1 MMNKNLLIAS
11 SLILLL
17 SSSVAI
23 NSRNVSPVKGEEL
36 ASDEFK
42 GQTLTIYNCED
53 YISQGEDDSRDL
65 IGEFEEMYGV
75 KVNYYTYDTNETMYN
90 QFTLQKEGTY
100 DLICTSEYMLQK
112 MVKNNLL
119 EPLVNKEQ
127 NIPNYYSYV
136 SPTLQEKLENMS
148 VTLDGKQTNLSD
160 YAVGYM
166 WGTLGIIYDPSVNDG
181 KIQDD
186 VMSWDILW
194 NSDYKDLISIK
205 NSMRDTF
212 VVGLMHYYS
221 QDENFK
227 KVMDAYLSSPSDET
241 YEAYNALVQDTFDF
255 KLDGSATSDQENK
268 EKIENVKNELI
279 TLKDNIFG
287 FEVDSGKNDI
297 ITGKIKLNTAWSGDA
312 VYSMQTALE
321 EYGKVLEY
329 KVPNDGGNI
338 WYDGWVTPKGANK
351 ELAYK
356 FLDFLSDPSSAADN
370 MDYIGYTPF
379 VVGDDI
385 YNLAASN
392 YGVGSYDPYTTYYY
406 YPEEEYGDYVYY
418 DNKLYMC
425 IKDTEEGILPTNEE
439 YFELEE
445 YDEEYAYSE
454 GDIVSLD
461 GKFYNCLEDE
471 QTNTLVVDSEGNS
484 LSSSWEENVGYDLS
498 HLFEGSFEDENREAI
513 IYPFLGSENQLE
525 TQYPSEE
532 IIARCAIMNDFGDY
546 NDAVII
552 MWGQVKAYTDMT
564 PIYIFLSIVALI
576 GIGGIS
582 YSIIK
587 RNLSAHYKRN
597 AMKKEQAK

>member
-1 MMNKNLLIAS
+1 MKKNLLIATS
-11 SLILLL
+11 IIALL
-17 SSSVAI
+17 SSSVAL
-23 NSRNVSPVKGEEL
+23 NQNKVTSVKAEEVT
-36 ASDEFK
+36 DKFN

-65 IGEFEEMYGV
+65 IGEFEKMYGV

-100 DLICTSEYMLQK
+100 DLICTSDYMLQK
-112 MVKNNLL
+112 MIKNNLVDPL
-119 EPLVNKEQ
+119 EDKET
-127 NIPNYYSYV
+127 NIPNYYDYV
-136 SPTLQEKLENMS
+136 SPTLQSKLEDMKVS
-148 VTLDGKQTNLSD
+148 VNGQETDLSK

-181 KIQDD
+181 QIQDD
-186 VMSWDILW
+186 IMSWDVLW

-221 QDENFK
+221 KDENFK
-227 KVMDAYLSSPSDET
+227 RVMDEYLNNPSEES
-241 YEAYNALVQDTFDF
+241 YEAYNALVQDIFDF
-255 KLDGSATSDQENK
+255 KLDGSESSNNENNA
-268 EKIENVKNELI
+268 KIENVKNELI
-279 TLKDNIFG
+279 SLKSNIFG

-297 ITGKIKLNTAWSGDA
+297 ITGKIKINTAWSGDA
-312 VYSMQTALE
+312 VYSMQTAME

-351 ELAYK
+351 ELAYL

-385 YNLAASN
+385 YNLVSYN
-392 YGVGSYDPYTTYYY
+392 YGAGSFDPYATYYS
-406 YPEEEYGDYVYY
+406 GSYVYY
-418 DNKLYMC
+418 NDELYMC
-425 IKDTEEGILPTNEE
+425 KKDTEEGILPTNKE
-439 YFELEE
+439 YFESEE
-445 YDEEYAYSE
+445 YDEEYAYAE
-454 GDIVSLD
+454 GDMVSYN
-461 GKFYNCLEDE
+461 GKFYNCLEDD
-471 QTNTLVVDSEGNS
+471 QVNTLTVDEEGNS
-484 LSSSWEENVGYDLS
+484 TSTSWEENVGYDLT
-498 HLFEGSFEDENREAI
+498 HLFEGSFQDEERSAI

-525 TQYPSEE
+525 TQYPSDE

-546 NDAVII
+546 NDAVVI
-552 MWGQVKAYTDMT
+552 MWGQVKAYTNMT
-564 PIYIFLSIVALI
+564 PIYVFLSVVALI
-576 GIGGIS
+576 AIGS
-582 YSIIK
+582 FTYFTIK

-597 AMKKEQAK
+597 AMKKEQSK

>member
-1 MMNKNLLIAS
+1 MKKNLLIATS
-11 SLILLL
+11 IIALL
-17 SSSVAI
+17 SSSIVI
-23 NSRNVSPVKGEEL
+23 NQNPVSKVNAEEVT
-36 ASDEFK
+36 DEYK

-112 MVKNNLL
+112 MIKNNLV
-119 EPLVNKEQ
+119 EPLEDKEK
-127 NIPNYYSYV
+127 NIPYYYDYV
-136 SPTLQEKLENMS
+136 SNTLQSKLENMK
-148 VTLDGKQTNLSD
+148 VTVDGQETDLSK

-166 WGTLGIIYDPSVNDG
+166 WGTLGIIYDPSVNEG
-181 KIQDD
+181 KIKDD
-186 VMSWDILW
+186 VMSWDVLW

-221 QDENFK
+221 KDENFK
-227 KVMDAYLSSPSDET
+227 KIMDDYLDNPCDET
-241 YEAYNALVQDTFDF
+241 FEKYNALVQDTFDF
-255 KLDGSATSDQENK
+255 KLDGSEASNNENNS
-268 EKIENVKNELI
+268 KIENVKNELI

-312 VYSMQTALE
+312 VYSMQTALD

-338 WYDGWVTPKGANK
+338 WYDGWVTPKGSNK
-351 ELAYK
+351 ELSYL
-356 FLDFLSDPSSAADN
+356 FLDFLSNPTNAADN

-379 VVGDDI
+379 IVGDDV
-385 YNLAASN
+385 YNLASSN
-392 YGVGSYDPYTTYYY
+392 YGAGSFDENTTYYY
-406 YPEEEYGDYVYY
+406 YPEEESGDYVYY
-418 DNKLYMC
+418 NDELYMC

-439 YFELEE
+439 YFESEE
-445 YDEEYAYSE
+445 YDETYTYSE
-454 GDIVSLD
+454 GDMVSLN

-471 QTNTLVVDSEGNS
+471 QLNTLSVDNDGNS
-484 LSSSWEENVGYDLS
+484 TSEAWEENEGYDLG
-498 HLFEGSFEDENREAI
+498 HLFEGSFEDEQRSAV
-513 IYPFLGSENQLE
+513 IYPFLGYENQLE
-525 TQYPSEE
+525 TQYPSDE

-564 PIYIFLSIVALI
+564 PIYIFLSVVLLI

-597 AMKKEQAK
+597 AMKKEQSK